1 MDFLIVNLTDCQPS
15 FYLDHPCSRACRH
28 AFGRAYYPGGGEA
41 NWQRPSCPGRRS
53 DSRPKASRELCALLP
68 VLVSQPACKRR
79 YPCSL
84 DVSGAHAVHGSR
96 PFHTGSSRASG
107 WGRWTVDI
115 EHGERERCLVDVKFM
130 AARAPIY
137 LRVVSRPIYEPWGGT
152 LLRRPSG
159 SWVRPPWP

>member
-1 MDFLIVNLTDCQPS
+1 MRSGVLIILEEGRPTGSGQAVRDGGRT
-15 FYLDHPCSRACRH
+15 H
-28 AFGRAYYPGGGEA
+28 A
-41 NWQRPSCPGRRS
+41 Q
-53 DSRPKASRELCALLP
+53 ASRELCALLP
-68 VLVSQPACKRR
+68 VLVSQPAYKRR

-130 AARAPIY
+130 AARAPIC